1 LGGLEFEEMLSP
13 RSYALILSLFMS
25 IAGLAQDSSSA
36 PRNASPSPTPVIR
49 PKSSPERD
57 AAISKGQELLFKKH
71 DAKASVEE
79 FKKAI
84 KIDPLYEHGYMLL
97 GLAQMQLGQWGD
109 AQWAFEEAAKVEPGN
124 AKAYLG
130 IGSSLNEQRNYP
142 AAQKALERGLDMDPE
157 SAEAHYELAR
167 TLAATGK
174 WSAAGTHAQRAIDL
188 NPDYPGP
195 HIIMGN
201 VYIENDEP
209 EAALHEFQEYLRL
222 NPQGALAPSAREMVG
237 QLKKTLAQ

>member
-1 LGGLEFEEMLSP
+1 MRNLRL
-13 RSYALILSLFMS
+13 YAVILSLLVS
-25 IAGLAQDSSSA
+25 IACLAQDSSSVR
-36 PRNASPSPTPVIR
+36 PNASPSPTPVHR

-57 AAISKGQELLFKKH
+57 AAMNKGQELLFKKH

-79 FKKAI
+79 FRKAT
-84 KIDPLYEHGYMLL
+84 KIDPLYEQGYMLL

-130 IGSSLNEQRNYP
+130 IGSSLNEQRNYA
-142 AAQKALERGLDMDPE
+142 AAQKALERSLDIEPE

-174 WSAAGTHAQRAIDL
+174 WSAAGPHAQRAIDL

-222 NPQGALAPSAREMVG
+222 DPQGPLAPSAREMVG